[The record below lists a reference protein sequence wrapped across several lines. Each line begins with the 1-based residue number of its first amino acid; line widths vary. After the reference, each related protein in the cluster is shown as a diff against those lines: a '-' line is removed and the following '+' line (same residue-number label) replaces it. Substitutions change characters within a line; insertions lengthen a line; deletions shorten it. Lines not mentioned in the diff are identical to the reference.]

1 MVTVFSCY
9 PAGENVLAPR
19 PIAILILAAGL
30 CGVSAAQLTPK
41 QKADNLD
48 SFEVV
53 WRTVRDRHPDPKLNG
68 LNWQAIH
75 DSTRPAIESAQ
86 SMPDVRRILAA
97 MLAKLAASHY
107 AIIPADLYKA
117 IDSPSASAPQEGS
130 PGIVPVIIGDKA
142 VVGSVEPDS
151 PAALAGIR
159 PGMVLDSINGAKLAP
174 ALRLLDNLKD
184 HESQR
189 IVEQSVSNKL
199 SGPADQAVSLDVIDE
214 QGNPKHLEF
223 GRIPPQGTAK
233 GTIVRFG
240 NLPETRLYFESRAL
254 PDGAGYIHFNEFLDP
269 ASIMPQFEAALK
281 VFHNAPGVI
290 LDLRGN
296 PGGIG
301 IMAMGIAG
309 FFIDKD
315 GQKLGEMKMRDATLK
330 FVIFPRPET
339 YAGPLAILVDEGS
352 ASTSEILAGGLQDLK
367 RARIFGV
374 RTAGA
379 ALPSDI
385 IRLPNGDGFQY
396 AQASYT
402 SESGK
407 VLEGQGVTPD
417 MIVLQTREA
426 LQAGRDLVVE
436 AADEWIRQAKP

>member
-1 MVTVFSCY
+1 
-9 PAGENVLAPR
+9 VLARHTSKTR
-19 PIAILILAAGL
+19 PIAILIRIVLVAGF
-30 CGVSAAQLTPK
+30 CGALFAQLTPAQLTPR
-41 QKADNLD
+41 QKTDNLE

-68 LNWQAIH
+68 LNWQAVH
-75 DSTRPAIESAQ
+75 DSTRPAIENAQ
-86 SMPDVRRILAA
+86 SMQEVRRVLTA

-107 AIIPADLYKA
+107 AIIPGDLYKE
-117 IDSPSASAPQEGS
+117 IGNPQTPAPEEGS

-159 PGMVLDSINGAKLAP
+159 PGMVLDSINGAKLTP
-174 ALRLLDNLKD
+174 ALRLLDDLKD
-184 HESQR
+184 RESQR

-199 SGPADQAVSLDVIDE
+199 SGPADQAVALDVIDE
-214 QGNPKHLEF
+214 QGHTKHIEFERVQPK
-223 GRIPPQGTAK
+223 GTAK
-233 GTIVRFG
+233 GKMVRFG
-240 NLPETRLYFESRAL
+240 NLPETRLYFESRSL

-281 VFHNAPGVI
+281 NFRGAPGVI

-339 YAGPLAILVDEGS
+339 YAGALAILVDEGS
-352 ASTSEILAGGLQDLK
+352 ASTSEILAGGLQDLG

-374 RTAGA
+374 RSAGA

-407 VLEGQGVTPD
+407 VLEGEGVTPD
-417 MIVLQTREA
+417 VVVRQTREA
-426 LQAGRDLVVE
+426 LLAGRDLVVE
-436 AADEWIRQAKP
+436 AADEWIRSAKR

>member
-1 MVTVFSCY
+1 MVAVRVLSWRWNVFFS
-9 PAGENVLAPR
+9 R
-19 PIAILILAAGL
+19 PIALINLAACF
-30 CGVSAAQLTPK
+30 CGISFAQLTTAQLTPK
-41 QKADNLD
+41 QKADNLE

-75 DSTRPAIESAQ
+75 DSTKPAIENAQ
-86 SMPDVRRILAA
+86 SMAEVRRVLTA

-107 AIIPADLYKA
+107 AIIPGDLYKA
-117 IDSPSASAPQEGS
+117 IDSPAAPEQGS
-130 PGIVPVIIGDKA
+130 PGIVPVIIGNQA
-142 VVGSVEPDS
+142 VVGSVEPGS
-151 PAALAGIR
+151 PAAQAGIR
-159 PGMVLDSINGAKLAP
+159 PGMVLDTIDGAKLAST
-174 ALRLLDNLKD
+174 LRLLNDLKD
-184 HESQR
+184 QESPR

-199 SGPADQAVSLDVIDE
+199 KGPADQAIALDVIDE
-214 QGNPKHLEF
+214 QGNPRHVEF
-223 GRIPPQGTAK
+223 ARNSPK
-233 GTIVRFG
+233 GDLIRFG

-254 PDGAGYIHFNEFLDP
+254 ADGAGYIHFNEFLDP
-269 ASIMPQFEAALK
+269 VSLMPKFEAAMK
-281 VFHNAPGVI
+281 NFHNAPGVMI
-290 LDLRGN
+290 DLRGN

-309 FFIDKD
+309 FFIDKA
-315 GQKLGEMKMRDATLK
+315 GQKLGEMKMRETTLK

-374 RTAGA
+374 RTAAA

-385 IRLPNGDGFQY
+385 IRLPNGDGFQF

-407 VLEGQGVTPD
+407 VLEGEGVTPD
-417 MIVLQTREA
+417 VVVRQTREA
-426 LQAGRDLVVE
+426 LAAGRDLVVE
-436 AADEWIRQAKP
+436 AADEWIRSAKR